1 MEPNEAAGNWA
12 SVTIFANPVCS
23 PSLVGG
29 DLSQSH
35 RDTCLDGAT
44 HAGLMTER
52 LLDSKDRFPVRGW
65 AASPTEPL
73 PWASSLAA
81 ALTCT

>member
-35 RDTCLDGAT
+35 TDTCLDGAT
-44 HAGLMTER
+44 HASLVTER